1 MSVGQASSMQNQSL
15 TSILLFLHPL
25 TLPAFVVHVGAG
37 RGIGELNVWQ
47 SFGVPNALIV
57 DADADRLNWVHK
69 LCAQHTGWKIV
80 PRVISNQ
87 VPECPFYQANNPD
100 EDSLVALSCLT
111 AIWENIRTTKAK
123 TVSTVSL
130 DDLIIDQ
137 WPTAFDRQISN
148 IWCLIDCLP
157 ADSILFSAE
166 KTLAHMSVV
175 VTRVVLA
182 DLSVDSPIGLLSV
195 VSPFLEG
202 RGFKCL
208 SVLETTHPAL
218 GYAVFVRDYK
228 STYEHYVDKAQ
239 LQLKTWQSTVEQQR
253 EQISEQRSQIDSLI
267 LERNAKLENIST
279 SLKTIEAQQLEVNE
293 VRQQLEKME
302 GSLVE
307 TNEGK
312 LILQVRQTHLHDN
325 LVRAEAQID
334 LIKELMFTSIPPLQ
348 S

>member
-1 MSVGQASSMQNQSL
+1 MSVGQESSIQAQSL
-15 TSILLFLHPL
+15 TSILLFLHSL
-25 TLPAFVVHVGAG
+25 TLPAFVVHIGAG
-37 RGIGELNVWQ
+37 RGVGELNVWQ

-57 DADADRLNWVHK
+57 DADADRLSWVHR
-69 LCAQHTGWKIV
+69 LCAQHPSWRIV

-87 VPECPFYQANNPD
+87 VPESQFYQTNNPD
-100 EDSLVALSCLT
+100 EDSLVALNSLT
-111 AIWENIRTTKAK
+111 ALWENIRTTKAT

-137 WPTAFDRQISN
+137 WPTAFDGQTSN

-166 KTLAHMSVV
+166 QTLAHMSVV
-175 VTRVVLA
+175 VARVVLT

-195 VSPFLEG
+195 VAPFLEG
-202 RGFKCL
+202 KGFKCL

-218 GYAVFVRDYK
+218 GYAVFVRDYR
-228 STYEHYVDKAQ
+228 STYEHYVEADQ
-239 LQLKTWQSTVEQQR
+239 FQLKTWQTTVEQQR
-253 EQISEQRSQIDSLI
+253 EQLSEQRLQLDYLM
-267 LERNAKLENIST
+267 LERDAHLESISN
-279 SLKTIEAQQLEVNE
+279 SLKTIEAQQVEVQE
-293 VRQQLEKME
+293 VRQQLDKME
-302 GSLVE
+302 GALVE

-334 LIKELMFTSIPPLQ
+334 LIKELMFTSRPLQ

>member
-1 MSVGQASSMQNQSL
+1 MSVGQASSIQAQSL
-15 TSILLFLHPL
+15 NSILLFLHSL
-25 TLPAFVVHVGAG
+25 TLPAFVVHIGAG
-37 RGIGELNVWQ
+37 RGVGELNVWQ

-57 DADADRLNWVHK
+57 DADADRLSWVHR
-69 LCAQHTGWKIV
+69 LCAQHPGWKIV

-87 VPECPFYQANNPD
+87 VPECHFYHANNPD
-100 EDSLVALSCLT
+100 EDSLVALNCLT
-111 AIWENIRTTKAK
+111 AIWENIRTTKAT

-137 WPTAFDRQISN
+137 WPTAFDGQTSN

-166 KTLAHMSVV
+166 QTLAHMSVV
-175 VTRVVLA
+175 VARVVRT

-195 VSPFLEG
+195 VAPFLEEK
-202 RGFKCL
+202 GFKCL

-218 GYAVFVRDYK
+218 GYAVFVHDYK
-228 STYEHYVDKAQ
+228 STYEHYVETAQ
-239 LQLKTWQSTVEQQR
+239 LQLKNLQTTVEQQI
-253 EQISEQRSQIDSLI
+253 EQLSEQRLQLDSLI
-267 LERNAKLENIST
+267 LERNAQLENISKL
-279 SLKTIEAQQLEVNE
+279 LKTIEAQQLEVHE
-293 VRQQLEKME
+293 VRLQLEKME
-302 GSLVE
+302 GSLIE

-312 LILQVRQTHLHDN
+312 LTLQVRQTHLHDN

-334 LIKELMFTSIPPLQ
+334 LIKELMFTSRPPQ

>member
-1 MSVGQASSMQNQSL
+1 MSVGQASSIQTQSL
-15 TSILLFLHPL
+15 TSILLFLHSL
-25 TLPAFVVHVGAG
+25 TLPAYVVHVGAG

-47 SFGVPNALIV
+47 SLGVPNALIV

-69 LCAQHTGWKIV
+69 LCAQHPGWKIV

-87 VPECPFYQANNPD
+87 VPECQFYQANNPD
-100 EDSLVALSCLT
+100 EDSLVALNGLT
-111 AIWENIRTTKAK
+111 VIWENIRTTRTQ

-130 DDLIIDQ
+130 DDLISDQ
-137 WPTAFDRQISN
+137 WPTAFDRQTSN
-148 IWCLIDCLP
+148 FWCLIDCLP

-166 KTLAHMSVV
+166 QTLADMSVV
-175 VTRVVLA
+175 VTRVVLT

-195 VSPFLEG
+195 VAPFLEG

-208 SVLETTHPAL
+208 SVLESTHPAL
-218 GYAVFVRDYK
+218 GYAVFVRDYR
-228 STYEHYVDKAQ
+228 STYEHYVEASQ
-239 LQLKTWQSTVEQQR
+239 FQLKTWQTTVEQQR
-253 EQISEQRSQIDSLI
+253 EQLSEQRLQLDYLK
-267 LERNAKLENIST
+267 LERDAQLESISN

-312 LILQVRQTHLHDN
+312 FTLQVRQTHLHDN

-334 LIKELMFTSIPPLQ
+334 LIKELMFTSIPLQ

>member
-1 MSVGQASSMQNQSL
+1 MSFGQASSIQTQSL
-15 TSILLFLHPL
+15 TSILLFLHSL

-57 DADADRLNWVHK
+57 DADADRLSWVHK
-69 LCAQHTGWKIV
+69 LGAQHPGWKMV

-87 VPECPFYQANNPD
+87 VPECQFYQANNPD
-100 EDSLVALSCLT
+100 EDSLVALNCLT
-111 AIWENIRTTKAK
+111 ALWENILTTKAQ

-130 DDLIIDQ
+130 DDLISDQ
-137 WPTAFDRQISN
+137 WPTAFERQTSN

-157 ADSILFSAE
+157 ADSILLSAAQ
-166 KTLAHMSVV
+166 TMAHMSVV

-182 DLSVDSPIGLLSV
+182 DLSLESPIGLLSV
-195 VSPFLEG
+195 VAPFLEG

-208 SVLETTHPAL
+208 SVLETTHPTL

-228 STYEHYVDKAQ
+228 STYEHYVDTAQ
-239 LQLKTWQSTVEQQR
+239 LQLKAWQSTVEQQR
-253 EQISEQRSQIDSLI
+253 EQLSEQRLQLDSLI
-267 LERNAKLENIST
+267 LERDAQLENILNL
-279 SLKTIEAQQLEVNE
+279 LKKIEAQQLEVNE

-302 GSLVE
+302 GSLIE
-307 TNEGK
+307 TSEGK
-312 LILQVRQTHLHDN
+312 LTLQVRQTHLHDN

-334 LIKELMFTSIPPLQ
+334 LIKELMFSSMPLQ